1 MPARLSGTLSRWLF
15 ATAVLL
21 SVMSASQAN
30 EFSWFTDFAAA
41 KTRAERLNRPILVH
55 FYADWCA
62 PCKKMDR
69 DVLHVPA
76 VVKLLHQSVV
86 PVKLNVSEHEEF
98 SRHYEVES
106 VPTDLFLTPD
116 GRVLGVM
123 NGYRTATD
131 YLARVGAIESQYAR
145 QRELYWA
152 RTQQT
157 PPTRDVISSLGP
169 ELPTLE
175 LPAMEDRQSTSTGE
189 SFPSAEDAPS
199 GPVLK
204 PRADGTVLVG
214 LKGYCPVTLYRERQW
229 VKGHRDIAVEHQG
242 LTYLLA
248 SESKASE
255 FRQHAER
262 YAPQLLGCD
271 PVTYFKEGRAIPGS
285 IRLAVYFE
293 NRLYLFASEETRAAF
308 RESPESYGKRRAVLL
323 PEELE
328 RVLR

>member
-1 MPARLSGTLSRWLF
+1 MPARLSGTLSRWFF
-15 ATAVLL
+15 ATAILL
-21 SVMSASQAN
+21 SAMSASRAN

-41 KTRAERLNRPILVH
+41 KTRAERLNRPMLIH

-76 VVKLLHQSVV
+76 VMKSLHQSVV
-86 PVKLNVSEHEEF
+86 PVKLNVSEHEEL
-98 SRHYEVES
+98 SRRFEVES

-123 NGYRTATD
+123 NGYRTAPD
-131 YLARVGAIESQYAR
+131 YLARVSAIESQYAR
-145 QRELYWA
+145 QRDLYWA
-152 RTQQT
+152 RTRQT
-157 PPTRDVISSLGP
+157 PATRDVISSLGP

-175 LPAMEDRQSTSTGE
+175 LPAMEEQQPTSAGE
-189 SFPSAEDAPS
+189 ALPSPSDAS
-199 GPVLK
+199 AGPVLK
-204 PRADGTVLVG
+204 PRSDGTVLVG
-214 LKGYCPVTLYRERQW
+214 LKGYCPVSLYQQRQW
-229 VKGHRDIAVEHQG
+229 IKGRTEFAVEHQG

-248 SESKASE
+248 NESLASE

-271 PVTYFKEGRAIPGS
+271 PVTYFKDGRAVPGS

-293 NRLYLFASEETRAAF
+293 NRLYLFASEETRAVF
-308 RESPESYGKRRAVLL
+308 RESPESFGKRRAVLL